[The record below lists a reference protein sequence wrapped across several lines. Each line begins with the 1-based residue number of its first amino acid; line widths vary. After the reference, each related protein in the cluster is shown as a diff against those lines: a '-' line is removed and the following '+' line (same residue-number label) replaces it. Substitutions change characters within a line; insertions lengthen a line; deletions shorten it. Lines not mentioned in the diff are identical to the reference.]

1 MSPVRSLALPTAVL
15 AGVLLLT
22 ACGGSDANDGGRPVP
37 VGGSGDSTTTSST
50 PSTSTTEPTT
60 ATSTPST
67 TTTARRKAQ
76 VIVVP
81 GNYGSNPAVQGLV
94 TTYPLY
100 FSALVARDDTV
111 VRKSF
116 PAFFYADISEG
127 ILEAKRN
134 GWIMRPPGSVVVVG
148 IQRQPEGVVR
158 VKTCRSQTT
167 QYWDPRSKH
176 WTVVAPKGSP
186 QVIDMVKTGLGW
198 MPYRMAPSTGVNC
211 ARVHYPA

>member
-1 MSPVRSLALPTAVL
+1 VRSLALPTAVL

-22 ACGGSDANDGGRPVP
+22 ACGGSETDDGGHPVP
-37 VGGSGDSTTTSST
+37 VGGSGESSTASST
-50 PSTSTTEPTT
+50 PTTSTTEPTT
-60 ATSTPST
+60 ATSKPTT
-67 TTTARRKAQ
+67 TTTAPRKAQ
-76 VIVVP
+76 VIVDP
-81 GNYGSNPAVQGLV
+81 GNYSSNPAVQGLV

-100 FSALVARDDTV
+100 FSALVARDDTI

-148 IQRQPEGVVR
+148 IQSQPEGVVR

-186 QVIDMVKTGLGW
+186 QVIDMVETGLGW
-198 MPYRMAPSTGVNC
+198 MPYRMAPSTGANC